1 MAVCPGPSDKN
12 VWFSLCFISKH
23 KLTLALLYNSAFE
36 CCEFLETLGGT
47 NQNVASRVFKRQ
59 VVTFGI
65 ALIVLPSL
73 FAANGVSD
81 VRLAHLELH
90 QLGCQAKC
98 GKLPKSLATL
108 FGTNE
113 NVPLRQ
119 TGFQANT
126 IAANRVPSGPGI
138 IPALFATFVATTR
151 GLV

>member
-1 MAVCPGPSDKN
+1 MAKWVAR
-12 VWFSLCFISKH
+12 L
-23 KLTLALLYNSAFE
+23 LA
-36 CCEFLETLGGT
+36 TLGAT

-73 FAANGVSD
+73 YVANGVSD

-98 GKLPKSLATL
+98 GKPPKSLATL

-113 NVPLRQ
+113 NVPDGCFTWMVVRQ
-119 TGFQANT
+119 KYNLNSTSAN
-126 IAANRVPSGPGI
+126 
-138 IPALFATFVATTR
+138 
-151 GLV
+151 

>member
-1 MAVCPGPSDKN
+1 MLSIGFKA
-12 VWFSLCFISKH
+12 LCNI
-23 KLTLALLYNSAFE
+23 TLALLYNSGKVG
-36 CCEFLETLGGT
+36 CEFLETLGAA
-47 NQNVASRVFKRQ
+47 NQNVANRVFKRQ

-73 FAANGVSD
+73 YAANGVSD
-81 VRLAHLELH
+81 VRLAHLELR

-98 GKLPKSLATL
+98 GKPPKSLATL

-138 IPALFATFVATTR
+138 TPALFATRSATTR